1 LKSDFLDAL
10 IKQQYSAF
18 LEKYEGLGVI
28 WKISEAR
35 ITVWILHGG
44 RNKHPLDGSA
54 IKGEMK
60 LVV

>member
-1 LKSDFLDAL
+1 LEAL

-18 LEKYEGLGVI
+18 LEKYEGLGVL
-28 WKISEAR
+28 WKKSEPR
-35 ITVWILHGG
+35 ITVWIQHGG

-54 IKGEMK
+54 IEGVMK